1 MLCQKK
7 VISKEVVK
15 ELCSR
20 YACDPLTA
28 SIFARRDIVHG
39 VDIQYYLEQDLR
51 YLHSPFLLPSMEDAV
66 DRILTAK
73 DEGEKVLI
81 FGDRDVDGIILKDQL
96 KGIRSNAST
105 SSYEG
110 LEMILKAF
118 FRLMMNPVSTTS
130 WVVSPRCR
138 YSPAPLSQIA
148 CSARRVGT
156 NVW

>member
-73 DEGEKVLI
+73 DEGEK
-81 FGDRDVDGIILKDQL
+81 G
-96 KGIRSNAST
+96 KGH
-105 SSYEG
+105 
-110 LEMILKAF
+110 
-118 FRLMMNPVSTTS
+118 
-130 WVVSPRCR
+130 
-138 YSPAPLSQIA
+138 
-148 CSARRVGT
+148 
-156 NVW
+156 